1 MHWVSQCISA
11 WQKCISRAG
20 ALLQAINFAFGFL
33 AGPDTI
39 QTKRFYGFDS
49 LRIGRE
55 AIGLRVSH
63 LKCYTMSPHSYSGQR
78 RWCPTRPCDER
89 FATHRHPARV

>member
-1 MHWVSQCISA
+1 LLANALGQSMHQCVAKS
-11 WQKCISRAG
+11 ISRAS
-20 ALLQAINFAFGFL
+20 ALLQAINCAFGFL
-33 AGPDTI
+33 AGPEAF
-39 QTKRFYGFDS
+39 QTKRFYGGSHS

-78 RWCPTRPCDER
+78 RWCPSRPLR
-89 FATHRHPARV
+89 